1 MEPSTDPPD
10 SAHAATPSTGL
21 RAGASDEIST
31 GAWRRW
37 RSRFYFWL
45 VVALMLAIAAAGW
58 FNLRR
63 LGVL

>member
-1 MEPSTDPPD
+1 MEPSTDP
-10 SAHAATPSTGL
+10 SAPLVA
-21 RAGASDEIST
+21 

-45 VVALMLAIAAAGW
+45 VVALMLTIAVAGW
-58 FNLRR
+58 YNLRR